1 MINYSFIIPH
11 HNSPDLLNRLLDS
24 IPQRDDIE
32 IIVVDDNSNTN
43 KKPKIDRADVKT
55 IFVSAEESK
64 GAGRARNIGIME
76 ATGKWLLFA
85 DADDYYINSFV
96 CKLDNYKDCEF
107 DIVFFDYDTNHNTG
121 NTLFCTRLD
130 NMLKGNKRD
139 RANFKHMSNAPWNK
153 MYKKTFVNENNIEF
167 EEIPIQNDAYFVHK
181 ASSLTDNFHYIN
193 EKLYFYEIN
202 DHGITRKKR
211 KKEDIERSITTTI
224 KIDKLKA
231 KSGAWDCIY
240 AFISERYKVDYGYTF
255 VIKQQVRRIANGLI
269 WFLINKYIHKRS

>member
-11 HNSPDLLNRLLDS
+11 HNSPDLLNRLLNS

-43 KKPKIDRADVKT
+43 KKPKIDRTDVKT

-64 GAGRARNIGIME
+64 GAGRARNIGIKE

-96 CKLDNYKDCEF
+96 CKLDYYKDSEY
-107 DIVFFDYDTNHNTG
+107 DIVFFDYDTNHNSG
-121 NTLFCTRLD
+121 STLFSTRLD

-153 MYKKTFVNENNIEF
+153 MYKRQFVIVNDIQF
-167 EEIPIQNDAYFVHK
+167 EEVPIQNDAYFVHK
-181 ASSLTDNFHYIN
+181 AASLTDNFHYIN

-211 KKEDIERSITTTI
+211 RKEDWECNTTTRI
-224 KIDKLKA
+224 KVDKLKA
-231 KSGAWDCIY
+231 QSGAWDCISL
-240 AFISERYKVDYGYTF
+240 FYGRKLSIYGSF
-255 VIKQQVRRIANGLI
+255 FAIKLQLRRIKHGLL
-269 WFLINKYIHKRS
+269 WYMTRRYLS